1 VSGAVVAATPADA
14 CGKVGAAVKGK
25 VALISRGTCTFVDKV
40 LNAQAAGATAVII
53 ANNDAAKPDDIFTM
67 GGSSSRVRIPS
78 VMIGYTSGNALRAT
92 SGASA
97 TLRLKS
103 VQPGQKDGDLDSDI
117 VYHEY
122 GHGLTWRMIGGM
134 SGPLAGAIGEGMGD
148 GLSML
153 INGDDIVGEYSS
165 SNPLGIRRY
174 RYANY
179 PLTYKN
185 VTGAEVHDDGEI
197 YAAIVWRMIELF
209 GTSGRDRLFTHIVQG
224 MNFTPS
230 TPSYEQMRE
239 GILQAVAASGTPGD
253 RCTVWSAFAQYGVG
267 VGATGTVSRRGAVTI
282 TESFA
287 LPQDCPLSLVS
298 D

>member
-1 VSGAVVAATPADA
+1 
-14 CGKVGAAVKGK
+14 
-25 VALISRGTCTFVDKV
+25 
-40 LNAQAAGATAVII
+40 
-53 ANNDAAKPDDIFTM
+53 PDDIFTM

-78 VMIGYTSGNALRAT
+78 VMIGYASGSALRTT
-92 SGASA
+92 SNASA
-97 TLRLKS
+97 TLRLKT
-103 VQPGQKDGDLDSDI
+103 VLPGQKDGDLDSDI

-165 SNPLGIRRY
+165 SNPLGIRRF
-174 RYANY
+174 RYAGY
-179 PLTYKN
+179 PLTYKD

-209 GTSGRDRLFTHIVQG
+209 GTGGRERLFTHVVQG
-224 MNFTPS
+224 MNYTPS
-230 TPSYEQMRE
+230 TPSYEQMRD
-239 GILQAVAASGTPGD
+239 GILQAVSMGPTPDD

-267 VGATGTVSRRGAVTI
+267 VGAKGTVSRRGALSV
-282 TESFA
+282 TESITK
-287 LPQDCPLSLVS
+287 PIDCP
-298 D
+298 